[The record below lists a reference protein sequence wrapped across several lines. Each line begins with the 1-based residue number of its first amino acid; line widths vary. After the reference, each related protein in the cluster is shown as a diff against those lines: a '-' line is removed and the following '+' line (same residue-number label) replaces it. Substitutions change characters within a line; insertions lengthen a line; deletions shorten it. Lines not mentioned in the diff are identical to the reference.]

1 MLLTYSYPDGS
12 PTATVVGLAVLA
24 LTLLVYWISLRLLFR
39 AGLPPA
45 RSLRAVTLAAL
56 VGGCATLTEIAR
68 RKPQGFDPGG
78 EAGFSGVST
87 ACAASEKNGAVEVMD
102 GDRAQDVPGET
113 EAHAGSG
120 AGA

>member
-1 MLLTYSYPDGS
+1 MSIIMKRAESGCEMW
-12 PTATVVGLAVLA
+12 V
-24 LTLLVYWISLRLLFR
+24 LTLLSEPV
-39 AGLPPA
+39 
-45 RSLRAVTLAAL
+45 
-56 VGGCATLTEIAR
+56 LTEIAR

-113 EAHAGSG
+113 AAHPRSG
-120 AGA
+120 ACA